1 MKRYIS
7 PKEDVIMTLLLE
19 HGDLYGLDMVKKSP
33 DLKRGT
39 VYVTL
44 DRMEDKGLISSREV
58 QPPKGS
64 RGPARRVYKLTGVG
78 RRVLVAW
85 QAYKLAGWGMS

>member
-1 MKRYIS
+1 MNSIS
-7 PKEDVIMTLLLE
+7 AKEEIIMELLME
-19 HGDLYGLDMVKKSP
+19 HCDLYGLDMVKKSP
-33 DLKRGT
+33 DIKRGT

-78 RRVLVAW
+78 KRVLAAW
-85 QAYKLAGWGMS
+85 QTWSSAWELQG